1 MDSVTEGR
9 GAGKA
14 PEQFQYAA
22 PSRFETGSDDI
33 QRISGPREIW
43 QHFSANKGAVFGLIF
58 VAIIVFLAI
67 FGPYFNEY
75 AYDATELARQNL
87 PPRIPGLEKLG
98 IFNGMKDGVNL
109 YEKKGYADCYF
120 WFGTDSLGR
129 DLFTRFCEGT
139 RVSLIVAVV
148 AASMEMFIGITYGMI
163 SGYCGGA
170 VDIVMQRI
178 TELISGI
185 PSLVI
190 VILLLVVMKPGLTTI
205 IIALA
210 ISEWISMSRLV
221 RAQTFRLK
229 EMEYVLAA
237 KTLGESMWKILFSE
251 ILPNLMGSVIVMG
264 MMSIPSAIFMES
276 FLSFIG
282 LGIPAPQASL
292 GSLINSGY
300 GMMLSAPYQLIIP
313 TVLFTL
319 LMISLNLI
327 ADGLRDAIDP
337 QQKTV

>member
-1 MDSVTEGR
+1 MDNLKELLPG
-9 GAGKA
+9 
-14 PEQFQYAA
+14 FQYADVA
-22 PSRFETGSDDI
+22 RREVEQNRFRRVSTPKEM
-33 QRISGPREIW
+33 W
-43 QHFSANKGAVFGLIF
+43 QHFSANKGSVIGLIF
-58 VAIIVFLAI
+58 VALMVLLAI
-67 FGPYFNEY
+67 FGPYFNQY
-75 AYDATELARQNL
+75 AFDATELARQNL

-98 IFNGMKDGVNL
+98 IFDGVKNGVDV
-109 YEKKGYADCYF
+109 YAKQGYSDCYF
-120 WFGTDSLGR
+120 WFGTDALGR

-148 AASMEMFIGITYGMI
+148 AAAIEMTIGITYGMV
-163 SGYCGGA
+163 SGYCGGNI
-170 VDIVMQRI
+170 DIVMQRI

-190 VILLLVVMKPGLTTI
+190 VILLLIVMKPGLTTI
-205 IIALA
+205 IVALA
-210 ISEWISMSRLV
+210 ISEWLGMSRLV
-221 RAQTFRLK
+221 RAQTFKLK

-237 KTLGESMWKILFSE
+237 RTLGESMWKILFAE
-251 ILPNLMGSVIVMG
+251 ILPNLMGNVIVMG

-300 GMMLSAPYQLIIP
+300 SMMLSAPYQLIIP
-313 TVLFTL
+313 TTLFTL